1 MLYFDQIEHDRFGTI
16 RQQIWAL
23 LHFPLHVAILLT
35 AEGSTLLIIWNEI
48 AQDIDWMSNNLSDP
62 AYFTSSQAYASSLL
76 TNLTNFEYSFKQK
89 YLLDSYNYTAGAAN
103 FSHLDF
109 ATTEGMNK
117 AEDLYDDMLTKV
129 AVFLFENFNV
139 DLPPDASTGGSE
151 LTQLEELANVFWT
164 VFLYYIIAGGCLLI
178 ILGVMYWFGK
188 TNKSRWEYGSIAVRI
203 AVGLGLA
210 LVSISYLF
218 NTSFNLFFSPWMI
231 PMVVI
236 IYFIGKAPFPF
247 SLEAPLTLSSDC
259 H

>member
-1 MLYFDQIEHDRFGTI
+1 VLYFDQIEHDRFGTI

-23 LHFPLHVAILLT
+23 LHYPLHVAILLT

-48 AQDIDWMSNNLSDP
+48 AQDIDWMNNNLWDP
-62 AYFTSSQAYASSLL
+62 AYFNSSHAYASSLL
-76 TNLTNFEYSFKQK
+76 TNLTNFENSFKQK
-89 YLLDSYNYTAGAAN
+89 YLLDAYNYTAGAAN

-117 AEDLYDDMLTKV
+117 AEDLYNEMLTSV
-129 AVFLFENFNV
+129 AVFLFDNFDV
-139 DLPPDASTGGSE
+139 ELPSDDSADGSE
-151 LTQLEELANVFWT
+151 LNKLEALASVFWT

-178 ILGVMYWFGK
+178 FLGVMYWLGK

-247 SLEAPLTLSSDC
+247 DLKP

>member
-23 LHFPLHVAILLT
+23 LHYPLHVTILLT

-48 AQDIDWMSNNLSDP
+48 AQDIDWMTNNLLDP
-62 AYFTSSQAYASSLL
+62 AYFNSSHAYASSLL
-76 TNLTNFEYSFKQK
+76 TNLTNFENSFKQK
-89 YLLDSYNYTAGAAN
+89 YLLDAYNYTAGAAN

-117 AEDLYDDMLTKV
+117 AEDLYNDMVTSV
-129 AVFLFENFNV
+129 AVFLFDNFDV
-139 DLPPDASTGGSE
+139 DLPSEDSTGGSE
-151 LTQLEELANVFWT
+151 LSKLEELASVFWT

-178 ILGVMYWFGK
+178 VLGVMYWFGK

-203 AVGLGLA
+203 SVGLGLA

-218 NTSFNLFFSPWMI
+218 NTSANLFFSPWMI

-247 SLEAPLTLSSDC
+247 GLKP

>member
-1 MLYFDQIEHDRFGTI
+1 MLYFDQIENDRFGTI

-23 LHFPLHVAILLT
+23 LHYPLHVAILLT
-35 AEGSTLLIIWNEI
+35 AEGSTLLILWNEI
-48 AQDIDWMSNNLSDP
+48 AQDIDWMSNNLLDP
-62 AYFTSSQAYASSLL
+62 AYFDSSQAYASSLL
-76 TNLTNFEYSFKQK
+76 TNLTDFENSFKQK
-89 YLLDSYNYTAGAAN
+89 YLLDSYNYTSGAAN

-117 AEDLYDDMLTKV
+117 AEDLYNDMFTKV

-139 DLPPDASTGGSE
+139 DLPPDESTGESE
-151 LTQLEELANVFWT
+151 LDKLAALASVFWT
-164 VFLYYIIAGGCLLI
+164 VFLYYIIAAGCLLI

-188 TNKSRWEYGSIAVRI
+188 KNKSRWEYGSIAVRI
-203 AVGLGLA
+203 AVGVGLS

-236 IYFIGKAPFPF
+236 IYFICKAPFPF
-247 SLEAPLTLSSDC
+247 GMKL

>member
-1 MLYFDQIEHDRFGTI
+1 
-16 RQQIWAL
+16 
-23 LHFPLHVAILLT
+23 VAILLT
-35 AEGSTLLIIWNEI
+35 AEGSTLLVIWNEI
-48 AQDIDWMSNNLSDP
+48 AQDIDWMTNNLWDP
-62 AYFTSSQAYASSLL
+62 AYFNSSHAYASSLL
-76 TNLTNFEYSFKQK
+76 TNLTNFENSFKQK
-89 YLLDSYNYTAGAAN
+89 YLLDAYNYTAGAAN

-117 AEDLYDDMLTKV
+117 AEDLYNEMVTSV
-129 AVFLFENFNV
+129 AVFLFDNFDV
-139 DLPPDASTGGSE
+139 ELPSDDSTGGSE
-151 LTQLEELANVFWT
+151 LNKLEALASVFWT

-178 ILGVMYWFGK
+178 VLGVMYWFGK

-247 SLEAPLTLSSDC
+247 DLKP

>member
-23 LHFPLHVAILLT
+23 LHYPLHVAILLT

-48 AQDIDWMSNNLSDP
+48 AQDVDWMNNNLWDP
-62 AYFTSSQAYASSLL
+62 SYFNSSQAYASSLL
-76 TNLTNFEYSFKQK
+76 TNLTNFDNSFKQK
-89 YLLDSYNYTAGAAN
+89 YLSDSYNYTAGAAN

-109 ATTEGMNK
+109 ATTEGLNK
-117 AEDLYDDMLTKV
+117 AEDLYSDMLYKV

-139 DLPPDASTGGSE
+139 DLPNDDEFNSGLSE
-151 LTQLEELANVFWT
+151 EETLQEHVS
-164 VFLYYIIAGGCLLI
+164 VFLTVYLYYLIAGGCLLI
-178 ILGVMYWFGK
+178 VLGVLYWFGK
-188 TNKSRWEYGSIAVRI
+188 THKSRWEYGSIAVRI
-203 AVGLGLA
+203 SVGIGLS

-218 NTSFNLFFSPWMI
+218 STSGNLFMSPWMI

-236 IYFIGKAPFPF
+236 IYFIGKAPFAF
-247 SLEAPLTLSSDC
+247 NTKL